1 MLVLF
6 QITLGMDFLWILV
19 EIWLQ
24 VGVQNGAKIDIKG
37 GWKNH
42 EKMMMARM
50 AKKLDIGGY
59 EAARHPCPEPRGGGR
74 RRAKPLLQGLGRMW
88 SWKDEGMRLDTQTLN
103 HLSPRGL
110 VGFVF
115 LKVYTY
121 NH

>member
-1 MLVLF
+1 MLVVF

-37 GWKNH
+37 GWKND

-59 EAARHPCPEPRGGGR
+59 DPIWNLDFGAQGGGG
-74 RRAKPLLQGLGRMW
+74 RRAKPLLQDKLGR
-88 SWKDEGMRLDTQTLN
+88 KGLEGRVEIGSSRTLN
-103 HLSPRGL
+103 HLSPKGL
-110 VGFVF
+110 VG
-115 LKVYTY
+115 LDS
-121 NH
+121 

>member
-37 GWKNH
+37 GWKND

-59 EAARHPCPEPRGGGR
+59 ECVRNPCPDPRGGGR
-74 RRAKPLLQGLGRMW
+74 RRGKHLLQGSW
-88 SWKDEGMRLDTQTLN
+88 S
-103 HLSPRGL
+103 
-110 VGFVF
+110 
-115 LKVYTY
+115 
-121 NH
+121 